1 VPTKTA
7 TAVGGN
13 AQPSGTVVTADGNVV
28 VVVDVVVV
36 VKGATQPTT
45 GTVLADG
52 SDDGGH
58 NTGTDVVV
66 VVALDATIGDTVM
79 NAAANNGTTNRE
91 RRIFHTLLMQ
101 NTPQWAPEQR
111 Y

>member
-1 VPTKTA
+1 MTA
-7 TAVGGN
+7 E
-13 AQPSGTVVTADGNVV
+13 GNVV

-36 VKGATQPTT
+36 VNGATQPTT
-45 GTVLADG
+45 GTVLADGSDGSDG

-66 VVALDATIGDTVM
+66 VVAPDAPMGDTVM

-101 NTPQWAPEQR
+101 NTPEWALEQR

>member
-1 VPTKTA
+1 MTA
-7 TAVGGN
+7 E
-13 AQPSGTVVTADGNVV
+13 GNVV

-36 VKGATQPTT
+36 VNGTTHPTT
-45 GTVLADG
+45 GIDVADG

-66 VVALDATIGDTVM
+66 VVAPDATIGDAIM
-79 NAAANNGTTNRE
+79 NAAAINGTTNRE

-101 NTPQWAPEQR
+101 NTPERAAEQR

>member
-1 VPTKTA
+1 MTA
-7 TAVGGN
+7 E
-13 AQPSGTVVTADGNVV
+13 GNVV

-36 VKGATQPTT
+36 VKGATHPTIGIVVT
-45 GTVLADG
+45 DG

-66 VVALDATIGDTVM
+66 VVVAPDATIGDAVM
-79 NAAANNGTTNRE
+79 NAATKIGTTNRE

-101 NTPQWAPEQR
+101 NTPEQALEQR